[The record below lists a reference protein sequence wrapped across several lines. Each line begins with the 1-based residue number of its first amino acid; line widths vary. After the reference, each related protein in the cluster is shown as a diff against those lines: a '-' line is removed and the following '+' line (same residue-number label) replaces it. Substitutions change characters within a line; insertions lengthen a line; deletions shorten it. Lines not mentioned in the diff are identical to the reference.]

1 MLLALL
7 AAAAVASQAP
17 VLPAPK
23 VVSPLIV
30 VRRPKGAPA
39 PDLTL
44 QVGGDD
50 DQVRGQD
57 IAVWPAAAREAGLSG
72 YVTLSCFVDVH
83 GLAENCRVIFE
94 APPGKGFGAAALAL
108 RPTFKLP
115 PPEGPV
121 GPIDAT
127 LKIAVDFNLPQVE
140 SNFQEIAI
148 ARELP
153 VGTMTGDT
161 AKNEGNHEIN
171 AANLRIS
178 HNPIEMRRLT
188 LMTEPGWVQAPSF
201 EEWAAAYPANG
212 GGVEGY
218 AIAHCRVGPQGLLSR
233 CVVAKELPVGRG
245 FGKAAVALAAHFR
258 ASPEAM
264 ATAPRGAP
272 IEVDVPIRFAPP
284 AQASDRT
291 VHAAA
296 WIAGSDPVTLAQGL
310 PAAKPGSPGAVV
322 RCRVGDAGA
331 LEACEIEYTSPDG
344 IDFDEAAVKLASHL
358 RMSLWSAEAS
368 PVRGGVVH
376 IAIRP
381 SLALQAA
388 N

>member
-1 MLLALL
+1 VVLALL
-7 AAAAVASQAP
+7 AAAAALSGQA
-17 VLPAPK
+17 LPAPK
-23 VVSPLIV
+23 VVSPLV
-30 VRRPKGAPA
+30 VVPRPKGAPI

-50 DQVRGQD
+50 QMRGQD

-72 YVTLSCFVDVH
+72 YATLACFVDVH
-83 GLAENCRVIFE
+83 GLAENCRIIFE

-108 RPTFKLP
+108 RPTFKVP
-115 PPEGPV
+115 PPEGPD

-127 LKIAVDFNLPQVE
+127 LKIAVDFKLPQVE
-140 SNFQEIAI
+140 SNLQEIAI
-148 ARELP
+148 ARSPP
-153 VGTMTGDT
+153 VGTMTGDG
-161 AKNEGNHEIN
+161 ANNQGNHEIS

-178 HNPIEMRRLT
+178 SNPIEMRRLT

-201 EEWAAAYPANG
+201 EDWAAAYPPKG
-212 GGVEGY
+212 GGAEGY
-218 AIAHCRVGPQGLLSR
+218 AVAHCRVDRQGLLSR
-233 CVVAKELPVGRG
+233 CTVARELPVGRG

-264 ATAPRGAP
+264 AAAPHGAP
-272 IEVDVPIRFAPP
+272 VEIDVPIRFAPP
-284 AQASDRT
+284 AQAGDRT

-296 WIAGSDPVTLAQGL
+296 WIAGSDPITLARGL
-310 PAAKPGSPGAVV
+310 PPAKPDSPGTVV
-322 RCRVGDAGA
+322 RCQVGDAGG

-376 IAIRP
+376 IDLRP
-381 SLALQAA
+381 SLARAA
-388 N
+388 AK